1 MGEDILSTGPQATK
15 HRGKIEV
22 DKWCRNAYIYPH
34 PSVLYV
40 NKFGLKVCSIW
51 GDGALKTGQR
61 ISDWC
66 FNGVTFEWVE
76 YMQTAALSLMNS
88 LGLFPAGRADAERR
102 NSTCF
107 SILLHYLFLPAS
119 NLILEI
125 WGRRCLVGLGA
136 RGSEDDTLLTLL
148 ALILMT
154 RARGLYTIHFNA
166 ISSCQEGWVIQWE
179 HNCILKFLHWF
190 IPGM

>member
-1 MGEDILSTGPQATK
+1 MGDDILSTGPRATK

-40 NKFGLKVCSIW
+40 NKFGLQVRSIW
-51 GDGALKTGQR
+51 RDGALKTGQR

-76 YMQTAALSLMNS
+76 YMQTVAWSLMNS

-102 NSTCF
+102 NRTCF
-107 SILLHYLFLPAS
+107 SILLHFFSLL
-119 NLILEI
+119 LILYSI
-125 WGRRCLVGLGA
+125 RDTGRGRVVGGVL
-136 RGSEDDTLLTLL
+136 R
-148 ALILMT
+148 
-154 RARGLYTIHFNA
+154 RWHTINTPGVNLNA
-166 ISSCQEGWVIQWE
+166 
-179 HNCILKFLHWF
+179 
-190 IPGM
+190 PR